1 MRTADYFS
9 PSSLADYGGAALK
22 IAVFGVLLA
31 VLWWLVNRATRFD
44 DHEEL
49 FVKRNASYVIQ
60 RCGLL
65 FGQGLA
71 MWPLLGS
78 GGDLGSGLGWLL
90 GGGLW
95 VIVVLGLLWPVL
107 DRVVGKG
114 ETTDPTDLVERST
127 SIVRAGFFVA
137 TGLVLG
143 AGLSGSAP
151 TVAVGIVSTVVF
163 TVLGL
168 VVLCLVYLVNGK
180 VPQFDRLSRHIAQ
193 GNVAAG
199 IIAGGFTVALG
210 VVLNKAIAGDFVG
223 WVGGLL
229 GFAVTAVVAVVGFY
243 AVSWLLDRFIITSAT
258 LRQVVREDQKLAATV
273 TAVVLV
279 TVAVGVAAL
288 PV

>member
-1 MRTADYFS
+1 MRTADYD
-9 PSSLADYGGAALK
+9 PSSLTDYGVAALK
-22 IAVFGVLLA
+22 IALFGALLA
-31 VLWWLVNRATRFD
+31 LLWWLVNRATRFD

-49 FVKRNASYVIQ
+49 FVKRNTSYGIQ

-65 FGQGLA
+65 LGQGLA

-78 GGDLGSGLGWLL
+78 GDSVGSDIGWLL

-95 VIVVLGLLWPVL
+95 VIGVLGLLWPVL
-107 DRVVGKG
+107 DRLVGKG
-114 ETTDPTDLVERST
+114 EVTDPMDLVERST
-127 SIVRAGFFVA
+127 SIVRAAFFVA
-137 TGLVLG
+137 SGLVLG

-151 TVAVGIVSTVVF
+151 TLTLGIVSTATF
-163 TVLGL
+163 TLLGL
-168 VVLCLVYLVNGK
+168 TVLCLAYLVNGR

-223 WVGGLL
+223 WGGSLL
-229 GFAVTAVVAVVGFY
+229 GFAVTAVVAVIGFY
-243 AVSWLLDRFIITSAT
+243 AVSWLMDRFIITSAT
-258 LRQVVREDQKLAATV
+258 LRQVVREEQKLAATV
-273 TAVVLV
+273 TAAMLV
-279 TVAVGVAAL
+279 TIAVGVAAL